1 MPPKCRFTR
10 EEVVRAALDMTRE
23 AGPGAVTARAL
34 GERLGASARP
44 IFSLFSSLSEVQ
56 REVLLAAWDLFR
68 RFIRE
73 DMESGRWPPYKAS
86 GMAYIRFARE
96 EPELFRLLFMCAR
109 EGEKPPQ
116 RFDEVQPVIDALR
129 GATGLSEADAAQFHL
144 EMWVFVHG
152 IAVMI
157 ATRYLDWDEE
167 TVSAALTDLFFGLRR
182 RFAEKEAQD
191 GSHPNG
197 KADETV

>member
-10 EEVVRAALDMTRE
+10 EEVIRAALDMTRE

-44 IFSLFSSLSEVQ
+44 IFTLFSSLAEVQ
-56 REVLLAAWDLFR
+56 REVGSAAWDLFR
-68 RFIRE
+68 RFLRE
-73 DMESGRWPPYKAS
+73 DMEAGRWPPYKAS

-109 EGEKPPQ
+109 DGEKPPQ

-129 GATGLSEADAAQFHL
+129 VATGISEAEAARFHL

-152 IAVMI
+152 IAVMT

-167 TVSAALTDLFFGLRR
+167 TVSDALSDLFFGLRR
-182 RFAEKEAQD
+182 RFAEKGERD
-191 GSHPNG
+191 GGHPNG
-197 KADETV
+197 KADKTV